1 MTQKSTMPERV
12 GAREP
17 LPLETWLA
25 IQNLLA
31 ARDAITDY
39 YDRIPDGCSA
49 EPEYAGRLVRNETKA
64 EEAAR
69 EALKG

>member
-25 IQNLLA
+25 VERMSADIYRAATHEEFMALYRTRLA
-31 ARDAITDY
+31 ECI
-39 YDRIPDGCSA
+39 
-49 EPEYAGRLVRNETKA
+49 
-64 EEAAR
+64 
-69 EALKG
+69 